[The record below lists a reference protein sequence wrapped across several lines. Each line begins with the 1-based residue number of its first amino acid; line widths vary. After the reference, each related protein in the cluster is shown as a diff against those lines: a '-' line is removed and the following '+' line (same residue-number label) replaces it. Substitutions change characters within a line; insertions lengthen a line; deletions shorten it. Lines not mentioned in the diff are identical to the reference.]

1 MVLWLWNERGAHRIE
16 DPRFLPTFYLH
27 AAPAELPEIR
37 RRTEILD
44 GVREVREVSRRI
56 ALEDDE
62 AKSVLEI
69 VPRHYRDIREL
80 AHILDSN
87 GGYID
92 HRLYNVD
99 LRFSQRYAMDHGLF
113 PMGLVRYGN
122 GIWTPEEEH
131 FALEYP
137 LPPLKRAL
145 LDLHVDNPAGIP
157 RMQDKLLGARIDDVE
172 LDGSQESILRGIE
185 DLVASKDPDILMTDG
200 GDAFVMPYLARKAAE
215 LGVEMRLGRDPD
227 KFAERKG
234 KSYFTYGKIV
244 FKPGQYILRGRLHL
258 DRGHFAMRESDFAGL
273 AELSRLSTLTPQ
285 EQARLTPGTA
295 FTAMQTNLA
304 YQDGCLVVWKKNRPE
319 DFKDA
324 ENLLRGDRG
333 GFTFEPEVGVHE
345 GLYELDFSSLYPS
358 IMVKY
363 NISAETLDCACCPT
377 DGLPVPELRYHMCTR
392 RVGIVGRVL
401 KPLIER
407 RRYYKKMKKELG
419 PLQDV
424 YTGRDTILKWTLVTC
439 YDGNTLVPIKEN
451 GIAKIKRIAD
461 VVDPHLPDR
470 PGIAS
475 VPKDLRAV
483 GFDNRMRLVEKPI
496 RKLIKSLAPKTLL
509 QISLQGGRNLLV
521 TPNHRFFVSTAS
533 GLTRK
538 RADAL
543 RIGHKIPVATEW
555 KVDGNEPP
563 VSLNAAR
570 VLLRNLSKKDLE
582 FWRVRG
588 PGLKKHIR
596 SGFRLLYRHAT
607 NAAYIERSVHIWR
620 QTGQLPLRF
629 LPLLTL
635 RPKEWNGLE
644 VGHGRR
650 NGGRIPFLRARISV
664 DADLAFLVGFYI
676 GDGSG
681 TGNMIRLYVGMDESE
696 IVAKLMSIVRRKFGI
711 EGVARKE
718 KHARMWVVQFN
729 SGVLKRIFRDV
740 LHVGESTDKEKLVV
754 PDWILNASE
763 DVRKGFVSGLIAS
776 DGAIHPKGKAV
787 ISSAS
792 REFLE
797 KVRLLLGSLG
807 IPSQLYSSRPHT
819 HPIHSLYL
827 PAIFLTGIWL
837 KNGHKARVKLLRC
850 PRILPSQSDVSFVS
864 VKKIEKVAPTGP
876 YVYCFEVTGPPNGFL
891 VQGMVYASNSFGYQG
906 YKNARFGRIECHEAI
921 NAYARDILVHT
932 MEIAE
937 SHGYEVVHGI
947 VDSVWLRPKPNA
959 DPIEKVREHIAGS
972 IGLPIELEGRYKW
985 IVFLPCK
992 TTGVGA
998 LNRYYGLFQD
1008 DEFKLRGI
1016 ELRKHDTPEFINI
1029 CQEAML
1035 GELSLASTAAE
1046 FRERIPKA
1054 VDILRWTAKCVLD
1067 RAIPVHQFILTKSVS
1082 RALPEYVVLTATAAA
1097 LKQMEKRGFPVEPG
1111 ESVRYVL
1118 MDARARDSERKVRVA
1133 EFLQGDETPD
1143 AWEYIKLLCRSGQT
1157 LLAPFGYTEDK
1168 LFAMCEDLS
1177 DLSITNMPERAIAI
1191 QEDYKSAGESRSKAR
1206 GGVGYKKPWR
1216 VIDEAST
1223 EEAPPEL

>member
-16 DPRFLPTFYLH
+16 DPRFLPTFFLH

-44 GVREVREVSRRI
+44 GVREVREVPRRI

-62 AKSVLEI
+62 AKAVLEI
-69 VPRHYRDIREL
+69 VPRHYRDIREI

-157 RMQDKLLGARIDDVE
+157 RMQDKLLGARLEGIE
-172 LDGSQESILRGIE
+172 LDGSEETILRGIDE
-185 DLVASKDPDILMTDG
+185 AVRSADPDILMTDG

-215 LGVEMRLGRDPD
+215 LGVTMQLGRDPD

-295 FTAMQTNLA
+295 FSAMQVNQA
-304 YQDGCLVVWKKNRPE
+304 YQDDCLVIWKKNRPE

-377 DGLPVPELRYHMCTR
+377 DGLPVPELRYHLCTR

-407 RRYYKKMKKELG
+407 RRYYKKMKKEPG
-419 PLQDV
+419 PLRDV
-424 YTGRDTILKWTLVTC
+424 YTGRDTILKWTLVT
-439 YDGNTLVPIKEN
+439 
-451 GIAKIKRIAD
+451 A
-461 VVDPHLPDR
+461 
-470 PGIAS
+470 
-475 VPKDLRAV
+475 
-483 GFDNRMRLVEKPI
+483 
-496 RKLIKSLAPKTLL
+496 
-509 QISLQGGRNLLV
+509 
-521 TPNHRFFVSTAS
+521 
-533 GLTRK
+533 
-538 RADAL
+538 
-543 RIGHKIPVATEW
+543 
-555 KVDGNEPP
+555 
-563 VSLNAAR
+563 
-570 VLLRNLSKKDLE
+570 
-582 FWRVRG
+582 
-588 PGLKKHIR
+588 
-596 SGFRLLYRHAT
+596 
-607 NAAYIERSVHIWR
+607 
-620 QTGQLPLRF
+620 
-629 LPLLTL
+629 
-635 RPKEWNGLE
+635 
-644 VGHGRR
+644 
-650 NGGRIPFLRARISV
+650 
-664 DADLAFLVGFYI
+664 
-676 GDGSG
+676 
-681 TGNMIRLYVGMDESE
+681 
-696 IVAKLMSIVRRKFGI
+696 
-711 EGVARKE
+711 
-718 KHARMWVVQFN
+718 
-729 SGVLKRIFRDV
+729 
-740 LHVGESTDKEKLVV
+740 
-754 PDWILNASE
+754 
-763 DVRKGFVSGLIAS
+763 
-776 DGAIHPKGKAV
+776 
-787 ISSAS
+787 
-792 REFLE
+792 
-797 KVRLLLGSLG
+797 
-807 IPSQLYSSRPHT
+807 
-819 HPIHSLYL
+819 
-827 PAIFLTGIWL
+827 
-837 KNGHKARVKLLRC
+837 
-850 PRILPSQSDVSFVS
+850 
-864 VKKIEKVAPTGP
+864 
-876 YVYCFEVTGPPNGFL
+876 
-891 VQGMVYASNSFGYQG
+891 FGYQG
-906 YKNARFGRIECHEAI
+906 YSNARFGRIECHEAI
-921 NAYARDILVHT
+921 NAYARDILVRT

-1046 FRERIPKA
+1046 FLERIPKA

-1082 RALPEYVVLTATAAA
+1082 RTLTEYVVLTATAAA
-1097 LKQMEKRGFPVEPG
+1097 LKQLEKRGFPVEPG

-1133 EFLQGDETPD
+1133 EFLQGDEAPD
-1143 AWEYIKLLCRSGQT
+1143 AWEYIKLLARSCQT

-1168 LFAMCEDLS
+1168 LFAMCKDLS
-1177 DLSITNMPERAIAI
+1177 DLSRTDLPDRAIAI
-1191 QEDYKSAGESRSKAR
+1191 QEDYKSAGESRSRAR

-1216 VIDEAST
+1216 ILADPEGGPEA
-1223 EEAPPEL
+1223 

>member
-16 DPRFLPTFYLH
+16 DPRVVPTFFLH
-27 AAPAELPEIR
+27 APPSELPAIR
-37 RRTEILD
+37 QRIEILD
-44 GVREVREVSRRI
+44 GVREVRDVSKRI

-62 AKSVLEI
+62 RKPVLEI
-69 VPRHYRDIREL
+69 VPRHYRDIRGL

-87 GGYID
+87 GGYVD
-92 HRLYNVD
+92 HRLFNVD
-99 LRFSQRYAMDHGLF
+99 LRFSQRYAIEHDIF
-113 PMGLVRYGN
+113 PMGLMHYAN
-122 GIWTPEEEH
+122 GVWRAEEEH
-131 FALEYP
+131 FALDYP
-137 LPPLKRAL
+137 LPALRKSL

-157 RMQDKLLGARIDDVE
+157 RMQDRLLGARVDDVE
-172 LDGSQESILRGIE
+172 IDGDEESILKEIDAVVR
-185 DLVASKDPDILMTDG
+185 SKDPDVLMTDG
-200 GDAFVMPYLARKAAE
+200 GDAFLMPYLAAKASD
-215 LGVEMRLGRDPD
+215 LGMNLQLGRDPD
-227 KFAERKG
+227 RFAGVKA

-244 FKPGQYILRGRLHL
+244 YKPGQYILRGRLHL
-258 DRGHFAMRESDFAGL
+258 DRGHFAFRESDFAGL

-295 FTAMQTNLA
+295 FSAMQVNQA
-304 YQDGCLVVWKKNRPE
+304 YHDGCLVVWKKNRPE

-363 NISAETLDCACCPT
+363 NISAETLDCSCCRT
-377 DGLPVPELRYHMCTR
+377 DGMTVPELRYHLCTR

-407 RRYYKKMKKELG
+407 RRYYKKMKKEPG
-419 PLQDV
+419 PFQEI
-424 YTGRDTILKWTLVTC
+424 YQGRDTILKWTLVTC
-439 YDGNTLVPIKEN
+439 YDGTTSVPIKED
-451 GIAKIKRIAD
+451 GIAKIMRISD
-461 VVDPHLPDR
+461 VIDPHLPDG
-470 PGIAS
+470 PGVAPAP
-475 VPKDLRAV
+475 VYFRAV
-483 GFDNRMRLVEKPI
+483 GFDDAMRVVEKPI
-496 RKLIKSLAPKTLL
+496 RKFIKSPAPKTLL
-509 QISLQGGRNLLV
+509 QVSLQGGRNLLV
-521 TPNHRFFVSTAS
+521 TPNHGFFVSTTS
-533 GLTRK
+533 GLRRK

-543 RIGHKIPVATEW
+543 RIDDQIPIATKW
-555 KVDGNEPP
+555 IVDGEPA

-570 VLLRNLSKKDLE
+570 ILLRNIPKKELE

-588 PGLKKHIR
+588 PSLKNNIG
-596 SGFRLLYRHAT
+596 SSFRLLYRYAT
-607 NAAYIERSVHIWR
+607 NAAYLERSVHIWK

-629 LPLLTL
+629 LPLLPL
-635 RPKEWNGLE
+635 RPEDWDNLE
-644 VGHGRR
+644 IGHGRR
-650 NGGRIPFLRARISV
+650 NGGRIPFLSARIPV
-664 DADLAFLVGFYI
+664 DYDLAFLTGFYV

-681 TGNMIRLYVGMDESE
+681 TGNMIRLYVGMNESE
-696 IVAKLMSIVRRKFGI
+696 IVGKLMDIVLRKFGVV
-711 EGVARKE
+711 GVVRKE
-718 KHARMWVVQFN
+718 THAKMWVVQFN
-729 SGVLKRIFRDV
+729 NGVLKRLFRDV
-740 LHVGESTDKEKLVV
+740 LHVGESSDRGKLVV
-754 PDWILNASE
+754 PDWILNAPE
-763 DVRKGFVSGLIAS
+763 DVRRGFIAGLIAS
-776 DGAIHPKGKAV
+776 DGAIHPKANAM

-797 KVRLLLGSLG
+797 RVRLLLGSIG
-807 IPSQLYSSRPHT
+807 IPSQLYSSRPHRY
-819 HPIHSLYL
+819 PIHSLCFSTSYL
-827 PAIFLTGIWL
+827 GGIWL
-837 KNGHKARVKLLRC
+837 KDGHRARIR
-850 PRILPSQSDVSFVS
+850 LPKRRGTATLHSDVFFVA
-864 VKKIEKVAPTGP
+864 VKKIERVAPTSP
-876 YVYCFEVTGPPNGFL
+876 YVYCFEVAGPPNGFL

-906 YKNARFGRIECHEAI
+906 YRNARFGRIECHEAI
-921 NAYARDILVHT
+921 NAYARNILVRT

-947 VDSVWLRPKPNA
+947 VDSVWLRAKPNA
-959 DPIEKVREHIAGS
+959 DPIDKVREHIAGS

-985 IVFLPCK
+985 IVFLPCR

-1082 RALPEYVVLTATAAA
+1082 RTLPEYVVLTATAAA
-1097 LKQMEKRGFPVEPG
+1097 LKQMEKRGFAVEPG

-1118 MDARARDSERKVRVA
+1118 LDARARDSERKVRVA
-1133 EFLQGDETPD
+1133 EFLQGNEEPD
-1143 AWEYIKLLCRSGQT
+1143 AWEYIRLLCRSGQT
-1157 LLAPFGYTEDK
+1157 LLAPFGYTEEK
-1168 LFAMCEDLS
+1168 LARMCEDLS
-1177 DLSITNMPERAIAI
+1177 DVSIANMPEQAISI
-1191 QEDYKSAGESRSKAR
+1191 QEDYKSVGESRSRAR

-1216 VIDEAST
+1216 VVDE
-1223 EEAPPEL
+1223 EEMPSEISGDL

>member
-1 MVLWLWNERGAHRIE
+1 M
-16 DPRFLPTFYLH
+16 RFGSVT
-27 AAPAELPEIR
+27 
-37 RRTEILD
+37 
-44 GVREVREVSRRI
+44 
-56 ALEDDE
+56 
-62 AKSVLEI
+62 KS
-69 VPRHYRDIREL
+69 
-80 AHILDSN
+80 
-87 GGYID
+87 
-92 HRLYNVD
+92 
-99 LRFSQRYAMDHGLF
+99 
-113 PMGLVRYGN
+113 
-122 GIWTPEEEH
+122 
-131 FALEYP
+131 
-137 LPPLKRAL
+137 
-145 LDLHVDNPAGIP
+145 
-157 RMQDKLLGARIDDVE
+157 
-172 LDGSQESILRGIE
+172 
-185 DLVASKDPDILMTDG
+185 
-200 GDAFVMPYLARKAAE
+200 
-215 LGVEMRLGRDPD
+215 
-227 KFAERKG
+227 
-234 KSYFTYGKIV
+234 
-244 FKPGQYILRGRLHL
+244 
-258 DRGHFAMRESDFAGL
+258 
-273 AELSRLSTLTPQ
+273 
-285 EQARLTPGTA
+285 
-295 FTAMQTNLA
+295 
-304 YQDGCLVVWKKNRPE
+304 
-319 DFKDA
+319 
-324 ENLLRGDRG
+324 
-333 GFTFEPEVGVHE
+333 
-345 GLYELDFSSLYPS
+345 
-358 IMVKY
+358 
-363 NISAETLDCACCPT
+363 
-377 DGLPVPELRYHMCTR
+377 
-392 RVGIVGRVL
+392 
-401 KPLIER
+401 
-407 RRYYKKMKKELG
+407 
-419 PLQDV
+419 
-424 YTGRDTILKWTLVTC
+424 
-439 YDGNTLVPIKEN
+439 
-451 GIAKIKRIAD
+451 
-461 VVDPHLPDR
+461 
-470 PGIAS
+470 
-475 VPKDLRAV
+475 
-483 GFDNRMRLVEKPI
+483 
-496 RKLIKSLAPKTLL
+496 
-509 QISLQGGRNLLV
+509 
-521 TPNHRFFVSTAS
+521 
-533 GLTRK
+533 
-538 RADAL
+538 
-543 RIGHKIPVATEW
+543 
-555 KVDGNEPP
+555 
-563 VSLNAAR
+563 
-570 VLLRNLSKKDLE
+570 
-582 FWRVRG
+582 
-588 PGLKKHIR
+588 
-596 SGFRLLYRHAT
+596 
-607 NAAYIERSVHIWR
+607 
-620 QTGQLPLRF
+620 PLRQ
-629 LPLLTL
+629 
-635 RPKEWNGLE
+635 KEWNGLE

-906 YKNARFGRIECHEAI
+906 YKNARFG
-921 NAYARDILVHT
+921 
-932 MEIAE
+932 
-937 SHGYEVVHGI
+937 
-947 VDSVWLRPKPNA
+947 
-959 DPIEKVREHIAGS
+959 
-972 IGLPIELEGRYKW
+972 
-985 IVFLPCK
+985 
-992 TTGVGA
+992 
-998 LNRYYGLFQD
+998 
-1008 DEFKLRGI
+1008 GI

-1157 LLAPFGYTEDK
+1157 LLAPFGYTEDS
-1168 LFAMCEDLS
+1168 LYAMCKDLS
-1177 DLSITNMPERAIAI
+1177 DVSITTLPERAIAI
-1191 QEDYKSAGESRSKAR
+1191 QEDYKSQGESRSKAK

-1216 VIDEAST
+1216 IIDDASA
-1223 EEAPPEL
+1223 EEDPADL